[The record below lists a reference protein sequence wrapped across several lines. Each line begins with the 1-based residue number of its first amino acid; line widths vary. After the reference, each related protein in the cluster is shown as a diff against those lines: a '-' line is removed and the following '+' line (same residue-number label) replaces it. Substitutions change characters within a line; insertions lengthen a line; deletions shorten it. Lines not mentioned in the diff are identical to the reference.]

1 MRIAQTNKE
10 IAVRILVIKRQIR
23 LGLGGRTM
31 AKQKFDGVVEAVRYK
46 PNGEVDWVRVY
57 ERRGPTFTDY
67 VIIDRQSLIERL
79 KAGKKF
85 MVGKRVRFNAS
96 TFDVSSPVKLISR
109 EGNDIVVAGGD
120 QANNDRLDGVPLI

>member
-1 MRIAQTNKE
+1 
-10 IAVRILVIKRQIR
+10 
-23 LGLGGRTM
+23 M
-31 AKQKFDGVVEAVRYK
+31 AKIKYDGVVESVRYK
-46 PNGEVDWVRVY
+46 PNGDVDWIRAF
-57 ERRGPTFTDY
+57 ERRGPAFTDY
-67 VIIDRQSLIERL
+67 IIIDRQSLIERL

-109 EGNDIVVAGGD
+109 EGNDIVVAGGN

>member
-1 MRIAQTNKE
+1 
-10 IAVRILVIKRQIR
+10 
-23 LGLGGRTM
+23 M